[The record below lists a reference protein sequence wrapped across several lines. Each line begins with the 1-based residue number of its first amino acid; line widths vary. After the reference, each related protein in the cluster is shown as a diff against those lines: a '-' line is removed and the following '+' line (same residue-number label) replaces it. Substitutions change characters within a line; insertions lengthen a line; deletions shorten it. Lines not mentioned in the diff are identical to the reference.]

1 MNVKVSRNFMTRD
14 SNSKLIFDTGVVIE
28 STGNSASLPDPMPT
42 LIVLTAARAS
52 FITATQD
59 AAHRDIEMVAICRA
73 KRAELVSLFR
83 QLASWVDAT
92 ADGDL
97 AVLLSSGFPAQT
109 TQRQPV
115 GPLPTPNTPLL
126 RNGPVTGSV
135 TARTSKVNGAY
146 TYNWRAALASAP
158 TVYVRTAQT
167 TGARAIF
174 EGLSGGQTYNVE
186 LNAVG
191 TAGASDWS
199 GVSSIM
205 AV

>member
-28 STGNSASLPDPMPT
+28 STGNSASLPDPKPT
-42 LIVLTAARAS
+42 LIVLTAARGA

-59 AAHRDIEMVAICRA
+59 AAHHDREMMAICRA

-97 AVLLSSGFPAQT
+97 TVLLSSGFPAQK

-115 GPLPTPNTPLL
+115 GPLPAPNTH
-126 RNGPVTGSV
+126 R
-135 TARTSKVNGAY
+135 Y
-146 TYNWRAALASAP
+146 CE
-158 TVYVRTAQT
+158 TV
-167 TGARAIF
+167 
-174 EGLSGGQTYNVE
+174 L
-186 LNAVG
+186 
-191 TAGASDWS
+191 
-199 GVSSIM
+199 
-205 AV
+205 